1 MRVFI
6 SGPITGHDD
15 YKNAFE
21 DAKRKIQDG
30 GHEVINPADLDQIMP
45 STTTQDEY
53 MLLCFNLISMSDAIY
68 QLPGWED
75 SRGAC
80 KEYGFALG
88 RGKQVFGQ
96 KDFSGVLYGRV

>member
-15 YKNAFE
+15 YKDAFE
-21 DAKRKIQDG
+21 DAKRQIQEW
-30 GHEVINPADLDQIMP
+30 GHEVINPADLDQIIP

-53 MLLCFNLISMSDAIY
+53 MILCFNLISMSDAIY
-68 QLPGWED
+68 QIQGWED

-96 KDFSGVLYGRV
+96 KDFSGVLYG